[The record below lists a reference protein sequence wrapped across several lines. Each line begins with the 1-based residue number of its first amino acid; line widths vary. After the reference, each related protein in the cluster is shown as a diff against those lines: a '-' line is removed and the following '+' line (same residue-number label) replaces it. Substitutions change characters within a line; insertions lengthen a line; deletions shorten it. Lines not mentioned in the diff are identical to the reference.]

1 VAVAVHGIT
10 ASAMAWSLVARALPR
25 EWTHVAPNLRWRGA
39 SAELPGTYGLDRHVD
54 DICRLA
60 RALGDKVCG
69 SATRWAH
76 TSRCRPRRR
85 TQTSSPADPHRWRP
99 IIRLPADLD
108 PDTVLDATLGPAIER
123 LRQTYASD
131 KEYLDVFRTH
141 PALAER
147 WGPDLEACARYDIAG
162 EPGAVRSRVAIA
174 AVRQDGREALT
185 SAVDFAVAW
194 KTLAVPTLLVLAPP
208 AFRRSQPAGW

>member
-1 VAVAVHGIT
+1 
-10 ASAMAWSLVARALPR
+10 
-25 EWTHVAPNLRWRGA
+25 
-39 SAELPGTYGLDRHVD
+39 
-54 DICRLA
+54 
-60 RALGDKVCG
+60 
-69 SATRWAH
+69 
-76 TSRCRPRRR
+76 
-85 TQTSSPADPHRWRP
+85 
-99 IIRLPADLD
+99 
-108 PDTVLDATLGPAIER
+108 